1 MKSSYFNP
9 LTINNDLNKQWDLT
23 IISESD
29 ENRAVFAKKL
39 LSNRTSKLISLFYNP
54 DEFSFQMELNGIEST
69 IYTHDMSDF
78 LGQYRNNSIVID
90 ATSFDIAALTFICK
104 TLKDLEIKNI
114 DILYIEPEDYEIQ
127 RTFDENDYDP
137 LLSDSTLGFEEAAIP
152 DITKPIDQNEI
163 NYFIF
168 LVGYEGD
175 RLTNA
180 FQKLDFHLQ
189 KYEFIF
195 GVPSFIYSWE
205 RIPFTTH
212 AEILLE
218 KNSSTQDFI
227 HYCGANN
234 VVGTHRLI
242 RNLKKDMQCDNI
254 FLVPLGTKLM
264 GLAAIKAVCEDIENT
279 FILYDY
285 PSKMSGRTKGVHKVH
300 LIESFI

>member
-1 MKSSYFNP
+1 MKSSYFDP
-9 LTINNDLNKQWDLT
+9 DTINRHLNKHWNLT

-29 ENRAVFAKKL
+29 EQRAVFAREL
-39 LSNRTSKLISLFYNP
+39 LGSRTDNLISLSYNP
-54 DEFSFQMELNGIEST
+54 DEFSFQMKMNGEENIV
-69 IYTHDMSDF
+69 YTHDMSEF
-78 LGQYRNNSIVID
+78 LNQYQNSSIVIE
-90 ATSFDIAALTFICK
+90 ATSFDIAALTFLCK
-104 TLKDLEIKNI
+104 TLKDLKITNI

-137 LLSDSTLGFEEAAIP
+137 LLSDNTLGFEEAAIP
-152 DITKPIDQNEI
+152 DITKPIDQNEL

-212 AEILLE
+212 AEILIE
-218 KNSSTQDFI
+218 KNPSTADFI

-234 VVGTHRLI
+234 IIGTHRLI
-242 RNLKKDMQCDNI
+242 KNLKKDMKYDNV

-285 PSKMSGRTKGVHKVH
+285 PSKMSGRTTGAHKVH